1 MLKKMLWL
9 SFILVVMVVVAT
21 GCGKKDEA
29 VIEEESQPDLSALST
44 YLVNVEASTVA
55 WAGETQTVGEQNDGV
70 IPVKSGQIMVKENK
84 ILSADLS
91 LDMAGV
97 VVQDLVGQALSDLE
111 NYLKSDSFFDVVNY
125 PEARLIINDA
135 QLISE
140 ENSTDYNMTA
150 DLIIKNKTNSVS
162 FPAKVIM
169 GADSL
174 TMTLEFDIDRSLW
187 GIVDAEVE
195 ETLDS
200 NFTFTIDLQAD
211 LPVFEVQAT
220 EGENTAKEV
229 PAESNTAE

>member
-1 MLKKMLWL
+1 
-9 SFILVVMVVVAT
+9 MVVVAT

>member
-70 IPVKSGQIMVKENK
+70 IPVKSGQIIVKENK